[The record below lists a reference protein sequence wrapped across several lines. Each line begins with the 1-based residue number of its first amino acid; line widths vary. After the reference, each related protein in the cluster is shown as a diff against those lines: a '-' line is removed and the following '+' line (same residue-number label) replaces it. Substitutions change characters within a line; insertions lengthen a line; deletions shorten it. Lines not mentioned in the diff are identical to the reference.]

1 MKFIVGLILL
11 LVCSIGQAQVNFQQA
26 YQVAPL
32 VPSGLLEAVAWTN
45 TRMVHL
51 ENVTEGCSGIPV
63 PYGIMGLHVDG
74 KNYFLKNGELVS
86 NLSGISIVN
95 QKINPEN
102 QITAYAIAF
111 SVLMEIE
118 M

>member
-11 LVCSIGQAQVNFQQA
+11 LVCSIGQAQVNFQQV

-63 PYGIMGLHVDG
+63 PYGIMG
-74 KNYFLKNGELVS
+74 
-86 NLSGISIVN
+86 
-95 QKINPEN
+95 
-102 QITAYAIAF
+102 
-111 SVLMEIE
+111 
-118 M
+118 